1 MGTRSPMQ
9 MAAAELPEESHL
21 PSYEAEKV
29 YDCVDCRDT
38 RWVVDHRGA
47 RPCRC
52 RERIRR
58 EAKLRQI
65 PIHFTGSDLGSISG
79 RSWQTAAIEKMR
91 ANPTGSYFLHG
102 RYGSGKTHLLVAQ
115 FRELIGTRDP
125 ELRSSHALMDE
136 LHDEEFGSPSVVLYK
151 AATSSSLHL
160 CWDDVDKIRLTD
172 FRREMLCELIDLLYR
187 RNLGLSLTSNFG
199 LRELQETESLPPAAL
214 RRIRDMCEVIEL

>member
-1 MGTRSPMQ
+1 
-9 MAAAELPEESHL
+9 MAAAELPAVSHL
-21 PSYEAEKV
+21 PTYEAEKV

-38 RWVVDHRGA
+38 KWVVDGRGA
-47 RPCRC
+47 RPGRC
-52 RERIRR
+52 KDRIRR

-65 PIHFTGSDLGSISG
+65 PIHFTGADFKETLQ
-79 RSWQTAAIEKMR
+79 RSHQAEAIARIR

-136 LHDEEFGSPSVVLYK
+136 LHDVEFGSPSVVLYK

-172 FRREMLCELIDLLYR
+172 FRREMLCELVDLL
-187 RNLGLSLTSNFG
+187 
-199 LRELQETESLPPAAL
+199 
-214 RRIRDMCEVIEL
+214 

>member
-38 RWVVDHRGA
+38 RWVVDDRGA

-52 RERIRR
+52 KDRIRR

-65 PIHFTGSDLGSISG
+65 PIHFTAADFGNLLQRSHQAEAIS
-79 RSWQTAAIEKMR
+79 RIR

-102 RYGSGKTHLLVAQ
+102 RYGSGKTHLLASQ
-115 FRELIGTRDP
+115 FR
-125 ELRSSHALMDE
+125 
-136 LHDEEFGSPSVVLYK
+136 
-151 AATSSSLHL
+151 
-160 CWDDVDKIRLTD
+160 
-172 FRREMLCELIDLLYR
+172 
-187 RNLGLSLTSNFG
+187 
-199 LRELQETESLPPAAL
+199 
-214 RRIRDMCEVIEL
+214 